1 MTTTCA
7 REREGEANTMSSSP
21 TSPSSRCVR
30 DALFL
35 PDEALSRLS
44 LLVAGSCGKGGGVGG
59 GKGRGSPR
67 HRPKNSAAELALI
80 VRMGEL
86 AKRLDAALSL
96 MRVWWDASLE
106 NDVSSSS

>member
-1 MTTTCA
+1 
-7 REREGEANTMSSSP
+7 MSSSP
-21 TSPSSRCVR
+21 ISPSSRCVR

-44 LLVAGSCGKGGGVGG
+44 LLVVAGSKGSGGGVADGNGKKGG
-59 GKGRGSPR
+59 
-67 HRPKNSAAELALI
+67 NSAAELALV
-80 VRMGEL
+80 VRIGEL

-106 NDVSSSS
+106 NDVS